1 MGLTYTAAM
10 TQDFD
15 PLAPEDFDSPHA
27 EYARLRQ
34 ECPAAHSDAWG
45 GFWALSR
52 HADVARAA
60 ADSDTFITSKQNVV
74 PKVAFTGRRP
84 PLHLD
89 PPEHTPYRR
98 ALSPLLSPQRVAR
111 LEPVIREICRTL
123 LGPMAARGG
132 GDICEEFSS
141 RMPIQVFN
149 SWMNLPAAQASA
161 LAEVGR
167 RYNIAV
173 QSNDEAGTRESS
185 LMLYE
190 MARAVLADRKAR
202 PMPTDQDATSALL
215 AARVNGEPLPEEMI
229 VGTIR
234 QVLVVGIIAPTVVIG
249 SIAVHLSRDQALQSH
264 LRGHPELAEAA
275 IDEFLRLYT
284 PYRGFART
292 AVVPVTLH
300 GRTIPAGEPIAL
312 MYAAANR
319 DGDVFPDPE
328 TFRLDRENMKESIAF
343 GRGPH
348 MCVGAALARL
358 ELRVAL
364 EELLAHTP
372 DGFRLD
378 GPIVPTRFPEIGALR
393 VPLRFGQPGGAD
405 AASAASSRR

>member
-1 MGLTYTAAM
+1 MKP
-10 TQDFD
+10 DFD

-27 EYARLRQ
+27 DYARLRR
-34 ECPAAHSDAWG
+34 ECPVAHSDAWG
-45 GFWALSR
+45 GFWALTR

-60 ADSDTFITSKQNVV
+60 ADSDTYITSKQNVV

-98 ALSPLLSPQRVAR
+98 AISPLLSPARVAR
-111 LEPVIREICRTL
+111 FEPVVRDICRSL

-141 RMPIQVFN
+141 RMPIRVFN
-149 SWMNLPAAQASA
+149 AWMNLLPEQAEA

-167 RYNIAV
+167 RYNVAV
-173 QSNDEAGTRESS
+173 QSNDEAATRESS
-185 LMLYE
+185 LKLYD
-190 MARAVLADRKAR
+190 MARAVLADRKQR
-202 PMPTDQDATSALL
+202 PLPVDEDATSALL

-249 SIAVHLSRDQALQSH
+249 SIAVHLSRDPALQAR
-264 LRGHPELAEAA
+264 LRADPSLSEAA
-275 IDEFLRLYT
+275 IEEFLRLYT

-292 AVVPVTLH
+292 AVAPVTLH

-312 MYAAANR
+312 VYAAANR
-319 DGDVFPDPE
+319 DEAVFEDPAA
-328 TFRLDRENMKESIAF
+328 FRLDRPNTKESVAF

-348 MCVGAALARL
+348 MCPGAPLARL

-372 DGFRLD
+372 GGFRLD
-378 GPIVPTRFPEIGALR
+378 GAIVPTRFPEIGALR
-393 VPLRFGQPGGAD
+393 VPLRFG
-405 AASAASSRR
+405 